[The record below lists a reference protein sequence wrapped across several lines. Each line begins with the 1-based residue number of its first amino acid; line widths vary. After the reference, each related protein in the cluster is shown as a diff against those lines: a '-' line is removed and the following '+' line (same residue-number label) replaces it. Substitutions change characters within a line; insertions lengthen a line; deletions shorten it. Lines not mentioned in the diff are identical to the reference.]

1 MPTMGR
7 SFCPGFMILT
17 IKNVH
22 LICATFCTNI
32 GISGKVNLE
41 RKIFK
46 QFYYVKFKTPPR
58 APVFVRGHE
67 LYMHNIESSLY
78 KQAFEKILA
87 FHAKWFLRSRFLNI
101 YSFYLYVRL

>member
-32 GISGKVNLE
+32 GISGIVNLE

-46 QFYYVKFKTPPR
+46 QFKTPPR
-58 APVFVRGHE
+58 APAFVRGHE
-67 LYMHNIESSLY
+67 LYMHNIEYSLY
-78 KQAFEKILA
+78 
-87 FHAKWFLRSRFLNI
+87 
-101 YSFYLYVRL
+101 